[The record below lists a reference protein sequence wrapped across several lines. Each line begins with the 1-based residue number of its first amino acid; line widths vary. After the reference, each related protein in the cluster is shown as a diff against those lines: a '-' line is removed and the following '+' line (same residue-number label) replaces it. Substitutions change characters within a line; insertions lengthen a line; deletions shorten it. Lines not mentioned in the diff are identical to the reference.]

1 MPSAKQDARK
11 HEAALVRNERRLE
24 REIIAFFAVLFLAM
38 KESFNEIGIV
48 GARSEIQ
55 KAQPA
60 LEEILHNSYMRSGP
74 DGIKLT
80 AEQLPG
86 DDFSEEAA
94 LLALLIWANAEA
106 KVASTQI
113 TNTTANIMDDL
124 IADQIVE
131 AEAGLDMPIEDI
143 IEELNKRNRNRSG
156 TIGTTESGKGIGRGQ
171 SEAAEEIS
179 RGQIFTI
186 KKQWRSK
193 RDLRVRGTHA
203 RADSRYT
210 RAPIAINEMFQ
221 VGSGFGLHPLAS
233 TLPAAEVI
241 HCRCF
246 ARYVKVKPD
255 LTQL

>member
-1 MPSAKQDARK
+1 MPSAKQDERR

-38 KESFNEIGIV
+38 KESFKEIGIV
-48 GARSEIQ
+48 GARTEIQ

-60 LEEILHNSYMRSGP
+60 LEEILQNSYMRSGP

-80 AEQLPG
+80 VEQLEE

-124 IADQIVE
+124 IAEQAASVE
-131 AEAGLDMPIEDI
+131 TGIEIPVEDI
-143 IEELNKRNRNRSG
+143 LEELNKRNRNRTG

-171 SEAAEEIS
+171 SEAAEEIA

-186 KKQWRSK
+186 KKSWTSK
-193 RDLRVRGTHA
+193 KDFRVRGSHA
-203 RADSRYT
+203 RADRRYT
-210 RAPIAINEMFQ
+210 RSPIPVNELFQ
-221 VGSGFGLHPLAS
+221 VGASFGRFPLDT
-233 TLPAAEVI
+233 TLSAEESI
-241 HCRCF
+241 NCRCF
-246 ARYVKVKPD
+246 VRFRKIKA
-255 LTQL
+255 QGS